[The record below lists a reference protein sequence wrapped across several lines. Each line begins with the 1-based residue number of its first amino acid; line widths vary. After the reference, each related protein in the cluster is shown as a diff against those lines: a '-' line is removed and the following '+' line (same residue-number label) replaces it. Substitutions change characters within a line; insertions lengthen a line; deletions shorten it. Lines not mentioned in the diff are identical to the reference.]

1 MVVSKAIL
9 LESFILL
16 NLFDKMTYQDWENSY
31 LGKLRRL
38 AGDMKLINVAV
49 RAIILD
55 KEGRILFIRR
65 KDNKRW
71 VLPSGSLEIDESI
84 IDALKREVLEETG
97 LIVKDYE
104 LISIYSHPKYSYIS
118 HGYEY
123 QMVSFVFKVI
133 DWEGI
138 LIKETDETL
147 DARFFPLEELNLLD
161 IPPLYLETIDD
172 LRDYELTGKVII
184 K

>member
-1 MVVSKAIL
+1 MS
-9 LESFILL
+9 SF
-16 NLFDKMTYQDWENSY
+16 DAMTYQDWGNSY

-38 AGDMKLINVAV
+38 VGDMKLINVAV

-55 KEGRILFIRR
+55 EEGRILFIQR

-84 IDALKREVLEETG
+84 TDALKREVLEETG
-97 LIVKDYE
+97 LIVKSYE
-104 LISIYSHPKYSYIS
+104 LISVYSHPKYSYIS

-123 QMVSFVFKVI
+123 QMVTFVFKI
-133 DWEGI
+133 TDWDGT

-147 DARFFPLEELNLLD
+147 NARFLPLEDLKEFD
-161 IPPLYLETIDD
+161 IPPLYLETIND

>member
-1 MVVSKAIL
+1 ML
-9 LESFILL
+9 PESFIPL
-16 NLFDKMTYQDWENSY
+16 NLFDAMSHQDWESSY
-31 LGKLRRL
+31 LGRLRRL
-38 AGDMKLINVAV
+38 VGNMKLINVAV

-55 KEGRILFIRR
+55 GEGRILFIQR

-71 VLPSGSLEIDESI
+71 VLPSGSLEIEESI
-84 IDALKREVLEETG
+84 TDALKREVLEETG
-97 LIVKDYE
+97 LIVKSYE

-123 QMVSFVFKVI
+123 QMVTFVFKVT
-133 DWEGI
+133 DWNGT

-147 DARFFPLEELNLLD
+147 DARFLTLEELEKLD
-161 IPPLYLETIDD
+161 IPPLYLETIND
-172 LRDYELTGKVII
+172 LRNYELAGKVII